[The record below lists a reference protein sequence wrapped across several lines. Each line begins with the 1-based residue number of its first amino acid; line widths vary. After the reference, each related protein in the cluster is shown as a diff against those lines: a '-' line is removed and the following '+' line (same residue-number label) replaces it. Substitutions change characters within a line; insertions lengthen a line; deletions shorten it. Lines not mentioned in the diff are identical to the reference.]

1 MKYQPIYLN
10 KDFQHSVLKPLVNDL
25 DAPLFFYDLDFLRT
39 HLQSGVQICKE
50 LGVRY
55 LYACKANG
63 LGQIISCIRQS
74 GADFDVASQ
83 GELEQVL
90 EAEVQPDQI
99 ICTGPA
105 KSARYLSLL
114 LERGVRTFILESEQ
128 QLRDL
133 QNLCQQFDIHAKAL
147 LRLQLQWDKAENSVL
162 GGSSTTVF
170 GLEDTHWIDVLRRQ
184 THNRV
189 DIMGVHCFQWG
200 NLTNLDDLHETWH
213 SVIQRSAKFCQ
224 EARIQNRVIDL
235 GGGLGIDYKS
245 TNLSEYSWE
254 SIGDILKK
262 INDQKLFDQIWIEPG
277 RYSVGLCAAYL
288 SRVIDRK
295 RTRNKDFLILES
307 GMNHLLRPA
316 LTQEGF
322 PVTNASSQDTQ
333 ANQFS
338 IHGPLCTSL
347 DWLGT
352 ADLPANTA
360 AEDILMFSKSG
371 AYGFSESMPLF
382 LAHQW
387 PAEVCW
393 SNEKIDIQRSA
404 APAQEFMK

>member
-1 MKYQPIYLN
+1 LKYQPIYLN
-10 KDFQHSVLKPLVNDL
+10 KDFQHSVLKPLVNEL
-25 DAPLFFYDLDFLRT
+25 DAPLFFYDLDFLST
-39 HLQSGVQICKE
+39 HLQSGVKICTE

-63 LGQIISCIRQS
+63 LGQIISRIRQA

-90 EAEVQPDQI
+90 KAEVQPDQI

-114 LERGVRTFILESEQ
+114 LEHGVRTFILESEQ

-170 GLEDTHWIDVLRRQ
+170 GLEDTHWIDVLGRQ
-184 THNRV
+184 TRDRV
-189 DIMGVHCFQWG
+189 DILGVHCFQWG
-200 NLTNLDDLHETWH
+200 NLTNLDDLYNTWH

-235 GGGLGIDYKS
+235 GGGLGIDYTS
-245 TNLSEYSWE
+245 TNLIEYSWE

-262 INDQKLFDQIWIEPG
+262 INNQKLFDQIWIEPG

-322 PVTNASSQDTQ
+322 PVINASSKDTQ
-333 ANQFS
+333 TTQFS

-347 DWLGT
+347 DWLGI

-393 SNEKIDIQRSA
+393 SNETIDIQRSA